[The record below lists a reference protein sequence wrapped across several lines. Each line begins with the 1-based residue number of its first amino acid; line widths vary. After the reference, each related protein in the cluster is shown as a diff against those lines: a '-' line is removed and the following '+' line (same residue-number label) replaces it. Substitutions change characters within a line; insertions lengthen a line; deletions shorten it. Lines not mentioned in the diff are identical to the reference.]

1 MRVLKK
7 PADLTSEDFVGLDED
22 TQRLFSYLHIDI
34 QKQALPHLAGLEDI
48 FLQVGSALGLKV
60 GPKHVECDEVTVTQ
74 QHVNYLSFRLQHG
87 IRHDGRAG
95 ISQTFHRL
103 AFERDLSDTY
113 NMVTIRVGRYVE
125 RAAEPIRDVLINKS
139 DSLMLIGRPGVGKS
153 TVLRGAIPILYERYG
168 FGLCVVDTSGDVTG
182 DGKIMHPQFSN
193 KLFKRFQVPDPRLQH
208 EVLHRMTINHTPLVC
223 VVDEI
228 SKLNEVEAVNEA
240 RNKGVR
246 LVSTVHGDNLSDVF
260 RRPVNRALLGDLDI
274 QAGLRRNEP
283 VFESAIEIR
292 NRGEFWFHPDLAR
305 SIDNILVGKAP
316 VVEEIKA

>member
-1 MRVLKK
+1 MQSLKK
-7 PADLTSEDFVGLDED
+7 ADDLTRADFANLDED
-22 TQRLFSYLHIDI
+22 TKRLFSYLHLDI
-34 QKQALPHLAGLEDI
+34 QKQALTHLEGLEDI

-60 GPKHVECDEVTVTQ
+60 GREHVECKDVLVRQE
-74 QHVNYLSFRLQHG
+74 HVNHLSFRLEHG

-103 AFERDLSDTY
+103 AFEKDLSDTY
-113 NMVTIRVGRYVE
+113 NMVTIRVGRYVD
-125 RAAEPIRDVLINKS
+125 RAAEPMRDVLLNTNSSVVI
-139 DSLMLIGRPGVGKS
+139 IGRPGVGKS

-182 DGKIMHPQFSN
+182 DGKIMHPKFSD
-193 KLFKRFQVPDPRLQH
+193 KLFKRFQVPDPRVQH
-208 EVLHRMTINHTPLVC
+208 EVLHRMTINHTPFVC

-228 SKLNEVEAVNEA
+228 SKLNEVEAVHEA

-246 LVSTVHGDNLSDVF
+246 LISTVHGDNLSDVF

-274 QAGLRRNEP
+274 QAGIRRNEP

-292 NRGEFWFHPDLAR
+292 NRGEFYLHPDLAL
-305 SIDNILVGKAP
+305 SIDNILTGRDP
-316 VVEEIKA
+316 VVKKIEA